1 MPATLNLARLSDH
14 QLLASAQE
22 LARQERILNIQIID
36 HLTEIAARGLHLRH
50 GYSSLFAYAVKEL
63 GFSEGAAHYRIQAKK
78 LCADYPEVKQQLEE
92 GTLTLTAAG
101 QLQSAFERHARR
113 QRQRARE
120 ERRREASGVSGA
132 AGAAG
137 AGDTAVAAEGDEAGA
152 AGTAGAAGE
161 TGVPGAAGA
170 AGETGVPGAAG
181 ARGAAGE
188 ATEAGATG
196 APLSES
202 VKRELIEQA
211 QGKTTRQI
219 SELIAAVDPELMR
232 SRDRLRPLG
241 GNRWEL
247 KAVIDGDCQRG
258 LEELRH
264 LLSHVNPAME
274 YGELLQRLV
283 ADGLAKYDPARRTVR
298 VRRQQNGS
306 AAPPAD
312 SLVEGDPESART
324 DGQGSELHPTP
335 GTERGPHQA
344 TPVAGTTDRGPHDAA
359 PAGTADRGPHHGAA
373 PPITSAGRGAH
384 HAAPPA
390 ETDRGRTWAPKSD
403 DPQPSSGRHGSVHQP
418 KPAGAAPARP
428 TSSESPRPGAPP
440 ERSSEPRPSPGTGVA
455 ATAAPDS
462 ETAATHR
469 DRAAFAPAPGTADR
483 GPNDGAL
490 LAGTAERGP
499 HQAAAPKG
507 SADCGPHHDASPTGT
522 ADRGP
527 HHDASPAETAD
538 RGPHHGAS
546 PAETADRGPHHGAS
560 PAETA
565 DRGPHHGASPAE
577 TAERGPHHGASPAE
591 TADRGPH
598 HGASPAETADRG
610 PHHGA
615 SPAGTAERGPRDAAP
630 PITSADR
637 GAHHAAP
644 PAETDRGRTWAPK
657 SDDLQ
662 PAASYRTTRRRG
674 RATITRT
681 IPAAVRRHIWL
692 RDRGRCTYRDP
703 ESGRCCGSRHLVQI
717 DHVQPYAM
725 GGSASAQN
733 LRLLCGAHNRDRA
746 TEQRR
751 SRPPH

>member
-1 MPATLNLARLSDH
+1 M
-14 QLLASAQE
+14 
-22 LARQERILNIQIID
+22 
-36 HLTEIAARGLHLRH
+36 
-50 GYSSLFAYAVKEL
+50 
-63 GFSEGAAHYRIQAKK
+63 
-78 LCADYPEVKQQLEE
+78 
-92 GTLTLTAAG
+92 
-101 QLQSAFERHARR
+101 
-113 QRQRARE
+113 
-120 ERRREASGVSGA
+120 
-132 AGAAG
+132 
-137 AGDTAVAAEGDEAGA
+137 
-152 AGTAGAAGE
+152 
-161 TGVPGAAGA
+161 
-170 AGETGVPGAAG
+170 
-181 ARGAAGE
+181 
-188 ATEAGATG
+188 
-196 APLSES
+196 
-202 VKRELIEQA
+202 
-211 QGKTTRQI
+211 
-219 SELIAAVDPELMR
+219 
-232 SRDRLRPLG
+232 
-241 GNRWEL
+241 
-247 KAVIDGDCQRG
+247 IDGDCQRG

-359 PAGTADRGPHHGAA
+359 PPGTADRGPHHGAA

-469 DRAAFAPAPGTADR
+469 DRAGFAPAPGTAER

-527 HHDASPAETAD
+527 QHDASPAETAD

-546 PAETADRGPHHGAS
+546 PTGTADRGPH
-560 PAETA
+560 
-565 DRGPHHGASPAE
+565 
-577 TAERGPHHGASPAE
+577 
-591 TADRGPH
+591 
-598 HGASPAETADRG
+598 
-610 PHHGA
+610 
-615 SPAGTAERGPRDAAP
+615 DAAP

-644 PAETDRGRTWAPK
+644 SAETDRGRTWAPK

-662 PAASYRTTRRRG
+662 PAASHRTTRRRG

-746 TEQRR
+746 TEKRR